1 MARLNWDKAA
11 KQSRVSRSGV
21 EQVTEFGDVI
31 DRARRAAII
40 ERGGLGS
47 IKGKN
52 KINKKREKYNK
63 RSKVTNENNDV
74 NSSNS
79 IKNIKNDEYMKLL
92 EFNSYISFAKL
103 NSIEMGSLVAY
114 ERVIDDYL
122 SSGSRIMLSRL
133 PKAERKF
140 AEAIIAIRLLKIS
153 VDKTES
159 NVSVLS
165 PI

>member
-11 KQSRVSRSGV
+11 KQSRISRSGV

-47 IKGKN
+47 IKAKN
-52 KINKKREKYNK
+52 KIKKKREKYDKKSKITNK
-63 RSKVTNENNDV
+63 NSDI

-79 IKNIKNDEYMKLL
+79 SKNINNDEYMKLL

-103 NSIEMGSLVAY
+103 TSVEMGSLVAY

-122 SSGSRIMLSRL
+122 SSGSSIRLSRL

-140 AEAIIAIRLLKIS
+140 AEAIIAIRLLNIP
-153 VDKTES
+153 VAKTES
-159 NVSVLS
+159 NLSVLS
-165 PI
+165 QV